1 MAKFGYVKIV
11 SGQAARRIGRFI
23 GWDEKGVKAKVA
35 FGYDTDILPYT
46 NYHFFS
52 VNSITNNI
60 TKQDL
65 VDRYFELS
73 QALKAIDLRAHP
85 KIKKYTA
92 EHTSIIT
99 ECNLVRHLLLS
110 LIHI

>member
-52 VNSITNNI
+52 VNRT
-60 TKQDL
+60 
-65 VDRYFELS
+65 
-73 QALKAIDLRAHP
+73 
-85 KIKKYTA
+85 
-92 EHTSIIT
+92 
-99 ECNLVRHLLLS
+99 
-110 LIHI
+110 

>member
-73 QALKAIDLRAHP
+73 QDLKAIDLRAHP
-85 KIKKYTA
+85 KKMII
-92 EHTSIIT
+92 SIW
-99 ECNLVRHLLLS
+99 
-110 LIHI
+110 